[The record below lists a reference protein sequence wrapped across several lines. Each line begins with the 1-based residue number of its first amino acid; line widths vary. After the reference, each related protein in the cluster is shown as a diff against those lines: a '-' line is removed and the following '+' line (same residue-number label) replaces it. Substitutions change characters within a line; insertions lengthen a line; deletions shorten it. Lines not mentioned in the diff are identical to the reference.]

1 MVTKELRRMK
11 LEDLVPYENNPRK
24 NDEAVA
30 DVVASIQQCEDLD
43 PIEVDEDFVILSG
56 HTRLKA
62 LEQLGY
68 DETDVMIYTG
78 LTEQQKKKYRLLA
91 NKTGEKANW
100 DWDLLSQELESV
112 DFEGF
117 DFGFVIPEELNWD
130 DVPELK
136 DNYKE
141 TEDELLECPFC
152 HRTDRKAHFKSIK
165 GVPIV
170 PADED
175 EGFDESIEDDNL

>member
-11 LEDLVPYENNPRK
+11 LEELIPYENNPRN

-68 DETDVMIYTG
+68 EETDVMIYTG

-91 NKTGEKANW
+91 NKTGEKAGW
-100 DWDLLSQELESV
+100 DFTKLQEELDGM
-112 DFEGF
+112 DFDGF
-117 DFGFVIPEELNWD
+117 DFGFG
-130 DVPELK
+130 
-136 DNYKE
+136 
-141 TEDELLECPFC
+141 
-152 HRTDRKAHFKSIK
+152 TDGDID
-165 GVPIV
+165 I
-170 PADED
+170 
-175 EGFDESIEDDNL
+175 DNLFTDAPEKPPKEPEQIQCPHCHLWFTKE